1 MHIHTHTHTHATD
14 YCLLPLS
21 PQLNTFQWAFAVVGA
36 GHNYNKWFFFFLRL
50 ENNGGEAV
58 KMSGRPSGEASVWV
72 EYEKGD
78 WQADHTD
85 TLSLVSP
92 PSFSLSLFCC
102 HVRTNKSAYLC
113 ADTKVTKLDLSPGV
127 HQHIGWLDICRDKRP
142 DRTATQALCSY
153 YLSIPTRSKSTA
165 LLTSVKYFQTPQIC
179 QTFDHLEM

>member
-1 MHIHTHTHTHATD
+1 MI
-14 YCLLPLS
+14 
-21 PQLNTFQWAFAVVGA
+21 
-36 GHNYNKWFFFFLRL
+36 FFFFWGWRTM
-50 ENNGGEAV
+50 AV
-58 KMSGRPSGEASVWV
+58 RQLKWVEDPQERPVFWV